1 VKDKPENISVRL
13 PERKNFEL
21 YGVYE
26 FKLGRSQGQFHPLMY
41 AQENQ
46 AQSGLKK
53 TLEFTVKSRNFFCT
67 T

>member
-1 VKDKPENISVRL
+1 
-13 PERKNFEL
+13 
-21 YGVYE
+21 
-26 FKLGRSQGQFHPLMY
+26 MY

-67 T
+67 TWQPNYNI